1 MVPTKYTFLLALNY
15 LDLLGQPRRWSHEER
30 RSFRRDDCDACLIA
44 MNDTNKSKQYRSYDV
59 DETVD
64 KFLADRNLQR
74 QKSLQNLNIQ
84 RTPRIVSHLR
94 LERPSSANAYS
105 QKLNLR
111 AQNGSRRG
119 TPDVDDS
126 GFSANRIHVAYGSG
140 SMSHAPL
147 ATAHSEHARYDPRR
161 CDNTP
166 DASFGTRQADSL
178 IVRSENT
185 NLENRLKRNERR
197 RKSSTMKSFRQLLR
211 TYFGLNATNH
221 KKELSKTNR
230 AHLPDTMGDS
240 SSDRIYETYRTHER
254 PALSRRPSFA
264 ARDPNFAH
272 YDRSSVA
279 YARQKSA
286 SCMTLAKRR
295 SNSDYVT
302 ASSSGSEELRT
313 SKPTERMTG
322 DLSGSGLSNTNNDGR
337 LLTIS
342 NNTSA
347 PCLRGISNLGNTCYI
362 NSVLQCLS
370 ACSYLTDYFL
380 SNKFLKDLHDKTRA
394 QLENCHQYGTGGL
407 LTMAFADMIKSLW
420 SNDMNERIARD
431 FHEVVRQFNREY
443 GTFQQQD
450 AQEFLIWLLD
460 KIHEDL
466 NTAIVRLYKD
476 ILVHGS
482 EKDVAECT
490 RNNHLQAH
498 CSIIVILFTAQFRSS
513 IHCQR
518 CHMEALRFDPY
529 MCVSLQVPQE
539 LRRPL
544 YVTVAHASSK
554 PIRLVRYGIFVDRS
568 GRLSDVNECI
578 SAAVKI
584 PTNRLVMCELNG
596 KGFCTLMP
604 TWAHVER
611 LRSNSVTAVEIP
623 QPSQLTYLEPTELVQ
638 VIFLIAEVYTPFE
651 HKTKQRFPQPFA
663 CVLPRQSSFDEIC
676 AELFSAMRSV
686 LRESLGEHLRS
697 ALAEF
702 VNCRICV
709 ASGCEPCEE
718 LNHLVSMPFYTEV
731 VERAITANQ
740 MISETNM
747 AILQLCVEVTQSF
760 MLAFMV
766 PQPEQ
771 VLVDQSSDILRE
783 SSQSTPLTLTECLD
797 FSSPECIE
805 WKCENCGMNE
815 GEKILKFRSLPPVL
829 VFHLKRFRQM
839 EDGSMIKL
847 DRAIHFP
854 VEGLDMSPYVLSCG
868 QTSNGVPEQRKADNV
883 EAHNTV
889 GGATLLDQK
898 SASLSKSDV
907 QRMSYTNDDCIY
919 DLFAVVHHIGNT
931 VNSGHYTASA
941 RNVVDAKWRSYD
953 DHFVHIADPKQ
964 IAKCSNAYL
973 LFYGKRVNRK
983 QRRHIPSD
991 HKTGESVEYLDRLS
1005 IAVPRNPS
1013 PSASNASGFE
1023 QSPRAIS
1030 GKKTTA
1036 DASDDYLH
1044 YANTNTS
1051 SVKSGI
1057 TRTIQVYGPHP
1068 GQSHSTQVSS
1078 MRRP

>member
-1 MVPTKYTFLLALNY
+1 MDPEEGRLMWMIRDFRQIAFILCWLARPIPMCGADY
-15 LDLLGQPRRWSHEER
+15 
-30 RSFRRDDCDACLIA
+30 
-44 MNDTNKSKQYRSYDV
+44 KS
-59 DETVD
+59 
-64 KFLADRNLQR
+64 
-74 QKSLQNLNIQ
+74 
-84 RTPRIVSHLR
+84 
-94 LERPSSANAYS
+94 
-105 QKLNLR
+105 
-111 AQNGSRRG
+111 G
-119 TPDVDDS
+119 
-126 GFSANRIHVAYGSG
+126 
-140 SMSHAPL
+140 
-147 ATAHSEHARYDPRR
+147 DPRAI
-161 CDNTP
+161 P
-166 DASFGTRQADSL
+166 SPSG
-178 IVRSENT
+178 IHP
-185 NLENRLKRNERR
+185 
-197 RKSSTMKSFRQLLR
+197 
-211 TYFGLNATNH
+211 ATNH

-731 VERAITANQ
+731 VER
-740 MISETNM
+740 
-747 AILQLCVEVTQSF
+747 
-760 MLAFMV
+760 FMV

-797 FSSPECIE
+797 ARKCSLHDSSETLNDRVLQEFSSPECIE

-829 VFHLKRFRQM
+829 VFHLKRFRQ
-839 EDGSMIKL
+839 
-847 DRAIHFP
+847 
-854 VEGLDMSPYVLSCG
+854 V
-868 QTSNGVPEQRKADNV
+868 QRKADNV

-889 GGATLLDQK
+889 DGATLLDQK

-1068 GQSHSTQVSS
+1068 DSEEKREGKRQKENRLPTVADNGTFNFLT
-1078 MRRP
+1078 MM